1 MMTEGCWTK
10 VTVTTGPEAVE
21 AVAGIL
27 MTAGAGGIEIV
38 DPRIWERAAEKDHY
52 GELYPEVEP
61 VLPGTPVKV
70 IGYLAGDCRRAPIL
84 ADVEERVLDLK
95 ELGLDAA
102 PAKVA
107 AELVRE
113 SDWAEN
119 WKKFYHPRRVGERVV
134 IKPRWEE
141 YEARSGDIVV
151 ELDPGMAFGTG
162 EHETT
167 RLCLVQLEK
176 RLQPGWVVYDVGTG
190 SGILALAAARLGADR
205 VEACDLD
212 PVAAAAAREN
222 VMYNGLEGKISVQV
236 GTIEALRG
244 KAQLILANIITDV
257 IVDILPQ
264 VVQRLVDGGLFIA
277 SGIICERRDEVVEAL
292 EAAGLKLLEEDKE
305 AEWVCLVSRK

>member
-1 MMTEGCWTK
+1 MTEGCWTK

-27 MTAGAGGIEIV
+27 VAAGAGGVEIV
-38 DPRIWERAAEKDHY
+38 DPRTLERAAEKDHY
-52 GELYPEVEP
+52 GELYPEVKP

-70 IGYLAGDCRRAPIL
+70 IGYLAGDCRQASIL
-84 ADVEERVLDLK
+84 ADIEERVLDLK
-95 ELGLDAA
+95 ELGLDSA

-107 AELVRE
+107 AELLWE

-119 WKKFYHPRRVGERVV
+119 WKKFYHPRRVGERLV
-134 IKPRWEE
+134 IKPKWEE
-141 YEARSGDIVV
+141 YEAQPGDIVL

-190 SGILALAAARLGADR
+190 SGVLALAAAKLGAER

-212 PVAAAAAREN
+212 TVAAAAAKEN
-222 VMYNGLEGKISVQV
+222 VMYNGLQGKISVQV
-236 GTIEALRG
+236 GTIEALAGR
-244 KAQLILANIITDV
+244 AHLIAANIITDV
-257 IVDILPQ
+257 VIDILPH
-264 VVQRLVDGGLFIA
+264 VVQRLVEGGLFIA
-277 SGIICERRDEVVEAL
+277 SGIISERRDEVVEAL
-292 EAAGLKLLEEDKE
+292 DAAGLKLVEEDEE